1 MVQKMKEIWRKW
13 FGKHRVLEQEQVD
26 GNLPKPERKQEDGGK
41 KREGTSLLLSK
52 LEDCLFGRYDFR
64 FNLLTEQTEYAP
76 KGSSVYQLVDQRA
89 LNTFC
94 LEVRAQGV
102 NCWDKDVSR
111 LLLSQKIRDFHP
123 FLNYMNCLPQWD
135 GIDRV
140 SELARRVSDKPL
152 WVNGF
157 HRWMLGMAAQ
167 WMNLEGQC
175 ANAVAPLLVSTQQ
188 GFCKSTFCSMLL
200 PEDLKM
206 FYVDKFDITS
216 VSGCEQKLSLFGL
229 INMDEFDRYG
239 IRMMATLKNLMQLKQ
254 LTFRKS
260 HRSYYS
266 QLPRIAS
273 FIGTSNQ
280 KELLTD
286 TTGSRRFL
294 CVEVMQK
301 IDCSR
306 LDHAQLY
313 AQLKTELM
321 EGERWWFTSEEEME
335 IQENNRSFYKSS
347 PEQELFFRCFRMPQ
361 ADEAGVLLSS
371 SEIFCRLQKKF
382 PAAFRGS
389 SVIQMG
395 RMLVALGVERVRT
408 RYGSAYRVVPMA
420 DVRGGCR

>member
-41 KREGTSLLLSK
+41 KREAASLLLNR

-64 FNLLTEQTEYAP
+64 FNLLTEQTEYTP

-94 LEVRAQGV
+94 LEARAQGI

-111 LLLSQKIRDFHP
+111 LLLSQKIGDFHP
-123 FLNYMNCLPQWD
+123 FLDYMARLPQWD
-135 GIDRV
+135 GVDRV

-175 ANAVAPLLVSTQQ
+175 ANAVAPLLVSTRQ
-188 GFCKSTFCSMLL
+188 GLCKSTFCSMLL
-200 PEDLKM
+200 PEELKK

-239 IRMMATLKNLMQLKQ
+239 IRTMATLKNLMQLKQ

-294 CVEVMQK
+294 CVEVMEK
-301 IDCSR
+301 IDCLR
-306 LDHAQLY
+306 PDYAQLY
-313 AQLKTELM
+313 AQLKAELM
-321 EGERWWFTSEEEME
+321 SGERWWFTSEEERE

-361 ADEAGVLLSS
+361 ADEAGELLSS
-371 SEIFCRLQKKF
+371 SEIFCRLQKKY

-389 SVIQMG
+389 NVIQMG
-395 RMLVALGVERVRT
+395 RMLVSMGVERVRT
-408 RYGSAYRVVPMA
+408 RYGSAYRVVPVA
-420 DVRGGCR
+420 EVRGGCR